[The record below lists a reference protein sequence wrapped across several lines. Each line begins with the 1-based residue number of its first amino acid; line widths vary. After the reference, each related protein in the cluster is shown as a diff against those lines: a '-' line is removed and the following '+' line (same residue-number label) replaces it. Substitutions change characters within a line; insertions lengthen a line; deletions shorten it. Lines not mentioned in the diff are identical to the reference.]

1 MKKIFTFF
9 CLLMLGMSM
18 TVWADPYPLYQN
30 ISYCKLRRQ
39 TAGGTKFD
47 IYFWDASDNCKLYV
61 SGVEVGSQNI
71 IEGMHRVPLYSNS
84 KYNCTTY
91 FYDKDNDQACNPSGS
106 IAFYFTG
113 RFSETDPI
121 YRVRTI
127 LQGYDLYG
135 NAYQASLDKEIPIRI
150 YDNNNTQYTIVNNAV
165 QEVNIPGNTSHVA
178 SSSEGYFNYTG
189 ESENRLFR
197 FESTSDSYEE
207 GRYYGLGN
215 YVDGDYTWSQSL
227 PSGSNE
233 VPNDASCNITISNGF
248 YFLDSYFN
256 YSSVCYHV
264 TMQHPNYQAVNNAYS
279 ETFDWDD
286 VTLTR
291 RADFATSGVV
301 TLTATNAS
309 NKKVVLDFVV
319 DVDEVGTTGDIVI
332 PAGDYTVSTSETTGT
347 VIASGGINTDLTVKN
362 SYAGTTTALTSS
374 NYSTNPLWCFR
385 TGTITV
391 AAGMS
396 TITVSANQ
404 SYRGS
409 PVDITIN
416 GPVLE
421 GSYNVSTGVNPSG
434 AGYITGTV
442 GEAAFADGTY
452 DAGTSITLTAHN
464 NAGWRFDKWNNNAT
478 ANPYTFVLL
487 KDTSL
492 TAQFIKTY
500 VVTVNDDGRGIVTGG
515 NTYDVNEV
523 AQLSATSNNEHLYF
537 FQKWQKL
544 NGETYEDFVGNTANP
559 INVTVSAD
567 ATYKAVFRQASNGT
581 ITANA
586 SPVAGGYVVVNQSS
600 TAGGTAVTLTVNEN
614 DGYAFTGWADGGND
628 NPRIVYV
635 DGDYEYTA
643 QFVEGVEIVVL
654 DGTCNDESGYFNFL
668 GSVNGYDVRIESASV
683 ALRTGDFSASQL
695 EQTNNYTYVK
705 KNSTHVML
713 DYSRQSANVSI
724 LDHTHLLMEA
734 WEYDTSGKPYH
745 ISIKAPLPNS
755 KEIDS
760 RNSAY
765 NVESFPS
772 VDDVTAADE
781 EGKAWIYANKGG
793 SPGTGYYVYNTW
805 LAFMPDNTKYG
816 KIPSGT
822 YPIKGTEEVGTAVG
836 GYNLQLN
843 GSGYLSSKDG
853 CVAQRRNGYVENI
866 WIPVDGT
873 IEVINVD
880 ETYYVNVLG
889 KSSYKQ
895 NVYFTMGTAPYNVN
909 ITSDANGSV
918 DIALNASNWG
928 TTVHYDEGVNKFFNG
943 NALTLTATA
952 TTENYEFWRWS
963 DEDESVETS
972 AYGASRNVTVSG
984 NLTLQAIFR
993 EAAATYT
1000 VTIVSNNT
1008 DYGTVSHASVT
1019 NVPYGTV
1026 ITTNNNTIS
1035 VNGTTVTATAK
1046 EFYSFV
1052 EWQNIPGTLSDD
1064 VELTAVFALPET
1076 IVLRDDFENG
1086 SQWQDDYAD
1095 LLDTLRTGS
1104 DKAGKAKQKNV
1115 QLKRT
1120 FNAGRW
1126 STISLPFAYNF
1137 SKQGNNTFKGQVYYL
1152 ISAKYTEQGYLKLNC
1167 MPNTYRIEPNKP
1179 YIVIP
1184 NETIVNPVFNDVT
1197 LQSIG
1202 DGSYTVENTENIGTG
1217 VTFRNTQYRQTLPNN
1232 DKRVIY
1238 LSSNTLCY
1246 PHPEKET
1253 YMNAFRG
1260 YFYLNVEVEDIHYIQ
1275 PRRVI
1280 LETTD
1285 GDRIEYAE
1293 ESNEAISSETHK
1305 YIENGILVIERNGI
1319 KYDAQGH
1326 IIK

>member
-1 MKKIFTFF
+1 MKKIFTFL

-121 YRVRTI
+121 YKVRTI

-207 GRYYGLGN
+207 GRYYGLGK

-319 DVDEVGTTGDIVI
+319 DIDEVGTTGDIVI

-500 VVTVNDDGRGIVTGG
+500 VVTVNDDGRGTVTGG

-705 KNSTHVML
+705 KNSTHVTL

-843 GSGYLSSKDG
+843 GSGYLSSMDG

-873 IEVINVD
+873 IEVTNVN

-895 NVYFTMGTAPYNVN
+895 NVYFTMGSAPHTLT
-909 ITSDANGSV
+909 ISSDTHGSV
-918 DIALNASNWG
+918 NTSFYANNWG
-928 TTVHYDEGVNKFFNG
+928 KTVTYDEDVANPFFNG
-943 NALTLTATA
+943 QTITLQPVAESGYEFDSWTGGTPADNGDGTYSITMGSSNIALTANFHVLAV
-952 TTENYEFWRWS
+952 N
-963 DEDESVETS
+963 
-972 AYGASRNVTVSG
+972 
-984 NLTLQAIFR
+984 
-993 EAAATYT
+993 YT
-1000 VTIVSNNT
+1000 VTFNDYNGDQLQSSNVEENT
-1008 DYGTVSHASVT
+1008 Q
-1019 NVPYGTV
+1019 P
-1026 ITTNNNTIS
+1026 
-1035 VNGTTVTATAK
+1035 TVTADPT
-1046 EFYSFV
+1046 
-1052 EWQNIPGTLSDD
+1052 
-1064 VELTAVFALPET
+1064 
-1076 IVLRDDFENG
+1076 RDDDATTAYTFVG
-1086 SQWQDDYAD
+1086 WKSSADDNVYATANLPVATAAVTYTAQYEPYFL
-1095 LLDTLRTGS
+1095 LLD
-1104 DKAGKAKQKNV
+1104 DKTDNNDAYYTALANKEGERLNV
-1115 QLKRT
+1115 KYMRT
-1120 FNAGRW
+1120 FTAGRW
-1126 STISLPFAYNF
+1126 ATFSLPFGYSYRPEENT
-1137 SKQGNNTFKGQVYYL
+1137 TFKGQVYYL
-1152 ISAKYTEQGYLKLNC
+1152 ISAKYTADGYLTLNC
-1167 MPNTYRIEPNKP
+1167 MPVTDGLVANKP
-1179 YIVIP
+1179 YILIP
-1184 NETIVNPVFNDVT
+1184 SATIENPTFKNVKMKAVAPNY
-1197 LQSIG
+1197 
-1202 DGSYTVENTENIGTG
+1202 YTAPNTEGIGTG
-1217 VTFRNTQYRQTLPNN
+1217 VTFRNTIERETLEK

-1238 LSSNTLCY
+1238 IKGANNQLYY
-1246 PHPEKET
+1246 PSMSVDTWMRP
-1253 YMNAFRG
+1253 FRG
-1260 YFYLNVEVEDIHYIQ
+1260 YFYLNVTPEQIQYTPARVRLVTPDGEYIEQAPDTDQPAAVE
-1275 PRRVI
+1275 
-1280 LETTD
+1280 TK
-1285 GDRIEYAE
+1285 
-1293 ESNEAISSETHK
+1293 K
-1305 YIENGILVIERNGI
+1305 YIENGILIIERAGI

-1326 IIK
+1326 VIK